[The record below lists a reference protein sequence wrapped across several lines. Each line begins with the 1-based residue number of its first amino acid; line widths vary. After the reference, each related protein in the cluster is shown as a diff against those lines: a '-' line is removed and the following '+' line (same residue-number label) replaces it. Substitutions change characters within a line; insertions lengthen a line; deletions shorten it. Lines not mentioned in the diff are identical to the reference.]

1 MAMNRY
7 GVRFGEIKEPRHWI
21 KASPLLVKNTC
32 LRGDARSLPK
42 PLYSL
47 CLW

>member
-1 MAMNRY
+1 MNRH

-32 LRGDARSLPK
+32 LRGDARSVPK